1 MKTEESDEEMILLY
15 EWVDSMPLSRAKQKI
30 HRDFSDGVLMAE
42 VLKYL
47 YPKYVDLN
55 NYPEVH
61 SIKQKH
67 YNWNTL
73 NNKVFKKLNINLNEN
88 TIQKL
93 ANAEK
98 GVIEKV
104 LKKVYNK
111 VKEDECS
118 LRKIGLMQ
126 TNLLPTQ
133 KKKKEEIDYK
143 EIIFEKEME
152 IVSLKEKLKKV
163 KSEIKQVEEENKEIK
178 LDITKYQKLVDIEKT
193 QKNT

>member
-1 MKTEESDEEMILLY
+1 
-15 EWVDSMPLSRAKQKI
+15 
-30 HRDFSDGVLMAE
+30 
-42 VLKYL
+42 
-47 YPKYVDLN
+47 
-55 NYPEVH
+55 
-61 SIKQKH
+61 
-67 YNWNTL
+67 
-73 NNKVFKKLNINLNEN
+73 
-88 TIQKL
+88 
-93 ANAEK
+93 
-98 GVIEKV
+98 
-104 LKKVYNK
+104 
-111 VKEDECS
+111 
-118 LRKIGLMQ
+118 MQ